1 VLKELGMKSAL
12 ISVIVILVAG
22 SAGIGQGTETVK
34 DEGLPP
40 GVVAIVNGEPIT
52 KEFACGL
59 VWDWQGPFVMRDIID
74 QALILQEAKKQ
85 GVSASDEEVNA
96 EVEQIRGMMTGDT
109 TLEQALAQQ
118 GRTMARLRREAELR
132 VLVDKMVTARIEVAP
147 EDLDGVRARQIVIS
161 VASEE
166 EEEKAREQAIRVR
179 ERILA
184 GEVFA
189 DVAKEVSLDPAAQ
202 QNGGDM
208 GIVRKGMLR
217 PEIEAALFSLKVGE
231 VSSPIR
237 SGMGYHIL
245 LVEEKVPASSLTD
258 EERSRLTEERKA
270 ALSRREIPQWFQR
283 LQQSATIRCVFDE
296 MNSAPATGTGE
307 AGE

>member
-1 VLKELGMKSAL
+1 MKSAL

-34 DEGLPP
+34 EAGLPP

-96 EVEQIRGMMTGDT
+96 EVEQIRAMMTGDT